1 METVIDSSVIASE
14 IYKKARSE
22 MLIATDWIELPS
34 VSVDAT
40 TKSNYI
46 AIRQLL
52 RDFTPEATSL
62 MSEIGFGFVT
72 REYIRDIARQ
82 KITAAG
88 LPVYKEFGI

>member
-1 METVIDSSVIASE
+1 MKTVIDSSVIASE

-22 MLIATDWIELPS
+22 MLVATDWIDLPS
-34 VSVDAT
+34 VSVDAQ
-40 TKSNYI
+40 TKANYV

-52 RDFTPEATSL
+52 RDFTPEATAL
-62 MSEIGFGFVT
+62 MSALGFEFVT

-88 LPVYKEFGI
+88 FPIYKEFGI